1 MTFKVNSERLGS
13 AFSVPNEIVDKHL
26 RIAGGEQ
33 IKLLLLI
40 LRKGADKLD
49 ENKIAK
55 ALKCDVS
62 DVEDYLQY
70 WINSGILLEGE
81 EASSPAK
88 AQPEKYVPPQKK
100 EETVQK
106 KETAVS
112 QPEYSRPS
120 SSEIA
125 VRLDESK
132 ELRALFNEIQQKL
145 GKTVGYDGQCTF
157 LLLYDRFGLSAD
169 VIYMLV
175 EYCVSAG
182 KTGYSYIESVGKSWS
197 EQEIDSIEKAA
208 EKINALNSVDKFWKK
223 FVIDTGIKNPK
234 PTLKQAQSIENWI
247 KMLNMS
253 YDMIMKAYDVTVE
266 NTGKISFS
274 YMGKVLNAWHNSGYK
289 KPSDVDSAAKAKSD
303 AAKKGTGIDGDASYD
318 LEKHTQQSIKNTPKY
333 KKKDK

>member
-33 IKLLLLI
+33 IKVLLLI

-55 ALKCDVS
+55 ALKCDVN

-70 WINSGILLEGE
+70 WINTGILLEGE
-81 EASSPAK
+81 EAP
-88 AQPEKYVPPQKK
+88 QPEKYVPPQKK
-100 EETVQK
+100 EEPKPEIKQ
-106 KETAVS
+106 EAS

-125 VRLDESK
+125 IRLDESK
-132 ELRALFNEIQQKL
+132 ELRLLFDEIQQKL
-145 GKTVGYDGQCTF
+145 GKTIGYDGQCTF
-157 LLLYDRFGLSAD
+157 LLLYDRFGLPAD

-182 KTGYSYIESVGKSWS
+182 KTGYSYIESVGKTWS
-197 EQEIDSIEKAA
+197 EQEIDSIDKAA
-208 EKINALNSVDKFWKK
+208 EKIAAFNSVDKFWKK
-223 FVIDTGIKNPK
+223 FTVDTGVKNPK
-234 PTLKQAQSIENWI
+234 PTLKQALQIENWLCV
-247 KMLNMS
+247 MNMS
-253 YDMIMKAYDVTVE
+253 YDMVMRAYDVTVE

-274 YMGKVLNAWHNSGYK
+274 YMTKVLSAWKTKGYK
-289 KPSDVDSAAKAKSD
+289 KTSDIDSDEKAKSD
-303 AAKKGTGIDGDASYD
+303 AAKKNVSKETENPSYD
-318 LEKHTQQSIKNTPKY
+318 LNEYTQNSIKSKLKY
-333 KKKDK
+333 TKKDKK